1 MFHRLGAMFTLVIQL
16 HSINQFNKLSMSS
29 TQRQFGVKASVIA
42 FIFML
47 HFISVV
53 VYAPSKA
60 EVELST
66 KFCSRSF
73 QALRPSEF
81 RAQPLIIV
89 ITPTRKSLTRLPD
102 MTRLA
107 QSLMLVRRLAWV
119 VVESGAVIADPI
131 ERLLKRSKL
140 PFCYFTEHSNNAHLK
155 DWRWLG
161 RDSGLKFVIYRF
173 AQFSNRAV
181 VYFAD
186 ADGAYD
192 IRLFESYIRN
202 VNTLGVWALG
212 LAGAELVV
220 APRVT
225 QIGIVDGWLS
235 ETHSDLEWP
244 LDASGFA
251 INLKVLLRHNK
262 LAQSLMLVRRLAWV
276 VVESGAVIADPIERL
291 LKRSKL
297 PFCYFTEHSNNAH
310 LKDWRWLGRDSGLKF
325 VIYRFAQFSNRAVV
339 YFADADGAYD
349 IRLFESYIR
358 NVNTLGVWALG
369 LAGAELV
376 VAPRV
381 TQIGIVDG
389 WLSETHSDLEWPLD
403 ASGFAINLKVLLR
416 HNNISLVN
424 CESPV
429 QQCFLLRLGLTRND
443 AKPFGYNIMPRDVLA
458 WQPITSFRLK
468 EPTKVYSTYDYV
480 IEYDPPKQGWQS
492 NKAYNGT
499 TLTRQKVLKHAV

>member
-1 MFHRLGAMFTLVIQL
+1 
-16 HSINQFNKLSMSS
+16 MSS

-66 KFCSRSF
+66 RFCSRSF

-262 LAQSLMLVRRLAWV
+262 YV
-276 VVESGAVIADPIERL
+276 
-291 LKRSKL
+291 KL
-297 PFCYFTEHSNNAH
+297 Y
-310 LKDWRWLGRDSGLKF
+310 
-325 VIYRFAQFSNRAVV
+325 
-339 YFADADGAYD
+339 
-349 IRLFESYIR
+349 SYHR
-358 NVNTLGVWALG
+358 
-369 LAGAELV
+369 E
-376 VAPRV
+376 
-381 TQIGIVDG
+381 
-389 WLSETHSDLEWPLD
+389 
-403 ASGFAINLKVLLR
+403 
-416 HNNISLVN
+416 NISLVN